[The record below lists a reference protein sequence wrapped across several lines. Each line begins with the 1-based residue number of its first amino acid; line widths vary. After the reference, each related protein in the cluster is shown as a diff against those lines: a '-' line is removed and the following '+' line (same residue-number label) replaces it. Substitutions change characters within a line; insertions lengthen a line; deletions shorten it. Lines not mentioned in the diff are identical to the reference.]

1 MSATVFR
8 PSHVKYRRES
18 DGGLVYDHEN
28 YGYEDASM
36 YAVSDTVI
44 DVLEF
49 VEDARPRAEVEAEFS
64 PAVVD
69 SLVERGVLADG
80 E

>member
-1 MSATVFR
+1 MPTISKPTY
-8 PSHVKYRRES
+8 VKYRREP

-49 VEDARPRAEVEAEFS
+49 VAEPRPRSEVEAEFS

-69 SLVERGVLADG
+69 SLVERGVLVNG

>member
-1 MSATVFR
+1 MQDAVVK
-8 PSHVKYRRES
+8 PSHIKYRREA

-49 VEDARPRAEVEAEFS
+49 VDDGQSRSALEERFS

-69 SLVERGVLADG
+69 SLLDRGVLTRV

>member
-1 MSATVFR
+1 MPATVFR
-8 PSHVKYRRES
+8 PVHVKFRREA

-49 VEDARPRAEVEAEFS
+49 VEEPRLRSEVESEFS

-69 SLVERGVLADG
+69 SLVERGVLADDD
-80 E
+80 